1 MQSSDAG
8 ALSKYTSQNVRQS
21 RTRAATSPEHG
32 KRARERGR
40 SGGICAGEQ
49 KEDSTATARAAEE
62 EGYGREDLG
71 PGGTDPSGR
80 YSWERC
86 GASIL
91 FGEGRGGDQ
100 NGLTILVTAPV
111 DEEVTKKDISAS
123 FSLRQVSISVKGE
136 ALIDGVPG
144 CELDSEECFWEIED
158 EGDGKKLIIHLAKK
172 GRASRWPD
180 TLLK

>member
-1 MQSSDAG
+1 MQVAFVQNAFHLNSKALPSPPQRQAG
-8 ALSKYTSQNVRQS
+8 HGRPRAPSTASVLASAAAVAASVPGS
-21 RTRAATSPEHG
+21 RR
-32 KRARERGR
+32 R
-40 SGGICAGEQ
+40 
-49 KEDSTATARAAEE
+49 TATARAAEE

-86 GASIL
+86 
-91 FGEGRGGDQ
+91 
-100 NGLTILVTAPV
+100 GLTILVTAPV

-144 CELDSEECFWEIED
+144 CELDSEECFWEIE
-158 EGDGKKLIIHLAKK
+158 
-172 GRASRWPD
+172 
-180 TLLK
+180 